1 LIATVEDPEAIR
13 AILAAL
19 AASREPEAPP
29 GAAGE
34 LPSPA
39 ACAAPER
46 RADAAVAGVCS
57 VASWGGG
64 IPLDRRPAPA
74 ENPVTRARVRR
85 VSHVVVGPVNVR
97 TI

>member
-29 GAAGE
+29 GAVGE

-57 VASWGGG
+57 VASWAGASLWTGALLRQR
-64 IPLDRRPAPA
+64 IP
-74 ENPVTRARVRR
+74 
-85 VSHVVVGPVNVR
+85 
-97 TI
+97 

>member
-19 AASREPEAPP
+19 AVSREREGRAPP

-34 LPSPA
+34 PPSPA
-39 ACAAPER
+39 GCSAPER
-46 RADAAVAGVCS
+46 RADAAVAEVCS

-64 IPLDRRPAPA
+64 IPWTGALLRQRIP
-74 ENPVTRARVRR
+74 
-85 VSHVVVGPVNVR
+85 
-97 TI
+97 